1 MKFRTFLITGA
12 FIITAASSAVAQ
24 NTLSPADP
32 ARPGLQGDDSSKPNG
47 LQNNTGTGL
56 PAGGEPVKHTHGAT
70 TGEGQVGNAT
80 GHFSPGPGTD
90 PAHQTSDKNTSPA
103 SPNAGI
109 KQIK

>member
-1 MKFRTFLITGA
+1 MKLRTLLITGA
-12 FIITAASSAVAQ
+12 FIITAGGSAVAQ

-56 PAGGEPVKHTHGAT
+56 PAGGEPVKHTPGAT
-70 TGEGQVGNAT
+70 IGAGEAESAT
-80 GHFSPGPGTD
+80 SHFSPGPGTD